1 MTRVT
6 VQPDGI
12 TYEANI
18 GETLMGA
25 AQARGLYWPTTCGGQ
40 GVCTTCLS
48 EVVSGGEALNDMGRS
63 ERKTL
68 VNERGEAVLKR
79 PVRLA
84 CRQISE
90 RHPFL
95 PLRPLRPRVSLSF
108 PSGSVARLLRSL

>member
-1 MTRVT
+1 MTQVT
-6 VQPDGI
+6 VLPDGI
-12 TYEANI
+12 TFEATA

-25 AQARGLYWPTTCGGQ
+25 ALARGLYWPTTCGGQ

-48 EVVSGGEALNDMGRS
+48 EVVSGAGCLAGMSRS

-84 CRQISE
+84 CQATVLNDQPIVLTK
-90 RHPFL
+90 PGV
-95 PLRPLRPRVSLSF
+95 RPAGVL
-108 PSGSVARLLRSL
+108 